1 MNIIENAQVCNLAFS
16 CLHDSEQNLAA
27 LPGLMR
33 RIIEEEMWRDRQ
45 LSPSRRATFDTF
57 REFIV
62 SPPLDGWNEDPDK
75 IESLLRDDPE
85 VLVMF
90 REAMTGKHGGDHG
103 NQYTGGKSNNI
114 RLAKTA
120 VGTRRDYTLIRLKN
134 QHAELYERV
143 VAGELSANAA
153 AIEAGIRPKT
163 VSVRLDNVA
172 SIARTL
178 RRHLSDEA
186 LVGLIAELGQPG
198 GNE

>member
-33 RIIEEEMWRDRQ
+33 RIIQEEMWRDRQ

-75 IESLLRDDPE
+75 IEALLRDDPE

-90 REAMTGKHGGDHG
+90 REAMTGTHGGDRRSE
-103 NQYTGGKSNNI
+103 TAIKCNNI
-114 RLAKTA
+114 TLETLST
-120 VGTRRDYTLIRLKN
+120 GTRRDYTLTRLKN

-178 RRHLSDEA
+178 RRQLSDEA
-186 LVGLIAELGQPG
+186 LVDLIAELGQPG